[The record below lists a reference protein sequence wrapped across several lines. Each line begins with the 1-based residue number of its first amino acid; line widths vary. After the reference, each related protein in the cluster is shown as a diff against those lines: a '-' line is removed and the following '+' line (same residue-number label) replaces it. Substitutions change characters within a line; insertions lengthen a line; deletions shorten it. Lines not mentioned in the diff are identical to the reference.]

1 MQFNIKELKDIT
13 SKLNIAIEKSKINPK
28 AGWIELISNEDK
40 LELIVSNYDYYVA
53 IKLNSNS
60 GLCENIHATI
70 SSDTFIPLISKLDS
84 DVVDINESG
93 NALIVSTEKSAYTFP
108 MIKEMGK
115 TKVLDKIPFNYNT
128 GYIINVKDEDL
139 VSIAKS
145 NTKGLLDSIFVKEIQ
160 QYICIDNIGAI
171 TFTENIYINNF
182 KEPYGKEFKFL
193 LNCTQS
199 KLLDIF
205 SGAGQVSLYANL
217 DEHDSSYKIAMVSNS
232 ISVVFKVAP
241 KKITDK
247 YPVIR
252 LREIANNVSNTHI
265 ILDKKIL
272 DKALSRL
279 MVFDKK
285 FDITDLTYS
294 KIVFGLDSLKL
305 VSIKSNNFE
314 EIKYISSSNTFDRE
328 FIIRFADLVKQLKA
342 ITSKEIDISYG
353 NQPAL
358 AINGNVLQLIP
369 EVKMMG
375 NV

>member
-1 MQFNIKELKDIT
+1 MQFNIRELKDIT

-28 AGWIELISNEDK
+28 AGWIEFISNEDK

-53 IKLNSNS
+53 IKLNSNNS
-60 GLCENIHATI
+60 ISESIHATI

-84 DVVDINESG
+84 DIIDIKESG
-93 NALIVSTEKSAYTFP
+93 NALVVSTEKSSYTFP

-115 TKVLDKIPFNYNT
+115 TKVLDKIPFNYNM
-128 GYIINVKDEDL
+128 GYITNIKGEDL
-139 VSIAKS
+139 ASIAKS

-160 QYICIDNIGAI
+160 QYIYIDNVGAI

-182 KEPYGKEFKFL
+182 EKPYDVDFKFL

-205 SGAGQVSLYANL
+205 NDIDYASIYSNL
-217 DEHDSSYKIAMVSNS
+217 DDCDGSYKISLVSNN
-232 ISVVFKVAP
+232 ITIIFKVAS
-241 KKITDK
+241 KKIADK
-247 YPVIR
+247 YPAIK
-252 LREIANNVSNTHI
+252 LRDIAKNVSNTHI
-265 ILDKKIL
+265 VLDKKVL

-294 KIVFGLDSLKL
+294 KIVFGIDSLKL

-314 EIKYISSSNTFDRE
+314 EIKYISSTNTFNRE

-369 EVKMMG
+369 EVKMIG
-375 NV
+375 TV

>member
-1 MQFNIKELKDIT
+1 MQFNIRELKDIT

-28 AGWIELISNEDK
+28 AGWIEFISNEDK

-53 IKLNSNS
+53 IKLNSNNS
-60 GLCENIHATI
+60 ISESIHATI

-84 DVVDINESG
+84 DIIDIKESG
-93 NALIVSTEKSAYTFP
+93 NALVVSTEKSSYTFP

-115 TKVLDKIPFNYNT
+115 TKVLDKIPFNYNM
-128 GYIINVKDEDL
+128 GYITNIKGEDL
-139 VSIAKS
+139 ASIAKS

-160 QYICIDNIGAI
+160 QYIYIDSIGAI

-182 KEPYGKEFKFL
+182 EKPYDIEFKFL

-205 SGAGQVSLYANL
+205 NDIDFVSIYSNL
-217 DEHDSSYKIAMVSNS
+217 DDYDGSYKISLVSNN
-232 ISVVFKVAP
+232 ITIVFKVAS

-247 YPVIR
+247 YPVIK
-252 LREIANNVSNTHI
+252 LRDIAKNVSNTHI
-265 ILDKKIL
+265 VLDKKVL

-294 KIVFGLDSLKL
+294 KIVFRVDSLKL

-369 EVKMMG
+369 EVKVIG
-375 NV
+375 TV

>member
-1 MQFNIKELKDIT
+1 MQFNIRELKDIT

-28 AGWIELISNEDK
+28 AGWIEFISNEDK

-53 IKLNSNS
+53 IKLNSNNS
-60 GLCENIHATI
+60 ISESIHATI

-84 DVVDINESG
+84 DIIDIKESG
-93 NALIVSTEKSAYTFP
+93 NALVVSTEKSSYTFP

-115 TKVLDKIPFNYNT
+115 TKVLDKIPFNYNM
-128 GYIINVKDEDL
+128 GYITNIKGEDL
-139 VSIAKS
+139 ASIAKS

-160 QYICIDNIGAI
+160 QYIYIDNIGAI

-182 KEPYGKEFKFL
+182 EKPYDVDFKFL

-205 SGAGQVSLYANL
+205 NDIDFVSIYSNL
-217 DEHDSSYKIAMVSNS
+217 DDYDSSYKISLVSNN
-232 ISVVFKVAP
+232 ITIIFKVAS

-247 YPVIR
+247 YPAIK
-252 LREIANNVSNTHI
+252 LRDIAKNVSNTHI
-265 ILDKKIL
+265 VLDKKVL

-294 KIVFGLDSLKL
+294 KIVFGIDSLKL

-369 EVKMMG
+369 EVKMIG
-375 NV
+375 TV